1 MSTLNWDTSVASA
14 KALRLKHASMV
25 LSDVSLEMIYEW
37 TLDLPEF
44 EDDPSLATDEILAA
58 IYQEWYEA
66 VITELDKL

>member
-1 MSTLNWDTSVASA
+1 MSTLNWDTSFAIA
-14 KALRLKHASMV
+14 KALRLKHSSMV

>member
-1 MSTLNWDTSVASA
+1 MSTLNWDTSFAIA